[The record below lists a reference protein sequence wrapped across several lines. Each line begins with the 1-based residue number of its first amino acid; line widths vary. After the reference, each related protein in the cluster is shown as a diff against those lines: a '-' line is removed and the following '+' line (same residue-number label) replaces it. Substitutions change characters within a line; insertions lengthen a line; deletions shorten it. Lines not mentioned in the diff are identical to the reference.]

1 MHQFLSQVLDITPSI
16 PVSNYAELG
25 TVSSLSPLVKF
36 RIRQETCLRSNSKYR
51 VELGSKPK
59 CNSSI
64 SAHSCLYGGAE
75 SGKANSGESD
85 REWLSPDL
93 EFHLSTEV
101 IFFENDLY
109 THPHSHSY
117 SCKHTCTHSHLP
129 PYTTQPDM
137 PSEAIHWGKTRYK
150 GTLPPVVQ

>member
-1 MHQFLSQVLDITPSI
+1 M
-16 PVSNYAELG
+16 
-25 TVSSLSPLVKF
+25 KF

-85 REWLSPDL
+85 GMAFTRSGIS
-93 EFHLSTEV
+93 F
-101 IFFENDLY
+101 
-109 THPHSHSY
+109 
-117 SCKHTCTHSHLP
+117 K
-129 PYTTQPDM
+129 
-137 PSEAIHWGKTRYK
+137 HWGYLFWEWPVYTP
-150 GTLPPVVQ
+150 TLSLILMQTHLHTFTSTPIHNLARHAFRSNSLGKNKIQGYTAPSGSITNFLTGSSLKFIFSKFFPWYIYFFQL